1 MGKGVDGRRRV
12 LATGR
17 NDVER
22 RKDASAHAEMLC
34 LQVSGLGL
42 YAIALCQNDGM
53 HSCYLY
59 VFFPGRMAMLLL
71 YTRHRDMYNLPRRV
85 PGAFP

>member
-1 MGKGVDGRRRV
+1 MLTESVAGGGVGGGGRRRRV

-34 LQVSGLGL
+34 LQVTE
-42 YAIALCQNDGM
+42 LCLM
-53 HSCYLY
+53 
-59 VFFPGRMAMLLL
+59 
-71 YTRHRDMYNLPRRV
+71 
-85 PGAFP
+85 